1 MNRTNTI
8 EEVRKA
14 LRDAGIS
21 ISDWAAANKFSPQV
35 VYAFLAGR
43 TTGERGEAYRV
54 AVALGVRRP
63 PVALGLNLPF
73 PIAGGPDG
81 VPRPVECKEH
91 RT

>member
-1 MNRTNTI
+1 MDRTNTI

-21 ISDWAAANKFSPQV
+21 ISDWATANKFSPQV

-73 PIAGGPDG
+73 PIAGGSNDSQCAADG
-81 VPRPVECKEH
+81 SRQ
-91 RT
+91 RA